1 MTQFRAED
9 DRRSTLKV
17 RLIYA
22 AVGLIV
28 VLCGLLWRSPVLDLS
43 PVVAKYGGSVL
54 WGALVYA
61 CCRTATPKAG
71 VATASIL
78 AAVLAAIVEF
88 SQLLHWPPLDAFR
101 SSSFGALLLG
111 RVFSWWDIVSYWAG
125 IAVIGV
131 ADCCVAGMRPP
142 PASRPLN

>member
-1 MTQFRAED
+1 MTPTPFEAED

-22 AVGLIV
+22 AVALVV
-28 VLCGLLWRSPVLDLS
+28 VLCGLLWRSPVLGLP

-61 CCRTATPKAG
+61 CCRTATPNAR

-88 SQLLHWPPLDAFR
+88 SQLLHWSALDAFR
-101 SSSFGALLLG
+101 GTSFGALLLG

-125 IAVIGV
+125 IVVMGV
-131 ADCCVAGMRPP
+131 ADRCVAGTRSL
-142 PASRPLN
+142 PACR